1 VRCIGTTVGCVRSA
15 DACALLCA
23 APAGCASTGALRDC
37 AGSISFLPKSKKAI
51 TRVGV
56 MASGFLSWLLIFGY
70 ITR

>member
-1 VRCIGTTVGCVRSA
+1 MRGSIGTTLARFCLSA
-15 DACALLCA
+15 VCIC
-23 APAGCASTGALRDC
+23 CS